1 MRNVT
6 LYGFLKATVM
16 LPFLPSTAA
25 AWMLIHII
33 HADPQIVIGSC
44 VLPTAG
50 VVPGD
55 DTSDTLVT

>member
-6 LYGFLKATVM
+6 LYGFLKAAVM

-25 AWMLIHII
+25 TWMLIHII
-33 HADPQIVIGSC
+33 RAHPQIVIGSC
-44 VLPTAG
+44 VSQTAR

-55 DTSDTLVT
+55 NTSDTLVT